1 MNWFDVLKVYYSD
14 EEDYVPKEMLELLGE
29 NESLQYK
36 YERFMEDLNTER
48 YDLAQ
53 QMLEVAKKDNLD
65 DYAMKA
71 IDKFMN
77 YSIENSSTFDDIHEK
92 ITTEYFSKKR
102 DAGDDDDDYVS
113 PEYGNK
119 NAKAVES
126 MEQFYD
132 QYYENPYSDPEEN
145 RELGAFIAGVSN
157 GESLAELERKYPG
170 AYIVFDSA
178 GLLNE
183 VEE

>member
-1 MNWFDVLKVYYSD
+1 MTWFDVLKMYGD
-14 EEDYVPKEMLELLGE
+14 EDEYVPKEMLELLDE

-36 YERFMEDLNTER
+36 YDSFMEDLNYDR

-53 QMLEVAKKDNLD
+53 QMLEVAKKDNLG
-65 DYAMKA
+65 DYGMKA
-71 IDKFMN
+71 IEKYMN
-77 YSIENSSTFDDIHEK
+77 YEIEGSGTFDDVHEA
-92 ITTEYFSKKR
+92 ITDEYYTKKR
-102 DAGDDDDDYVS
+102 DAGDDDDDYV
-113 PEYGNK
+113 PPKQGNK

-157 GESLAELERKYPG
+157 GESMSDLERKYPA
-170 AYIVFDSA
+170 AYVVFDSA